1 MNNQNLYK
9 NSDFTK
15 TGLTRFFNFVF
26 LKKIDEKD
34 KKEAEELFDGGI
46 NANFVDMWIFG
57 GWGVIAV
64 VCFFVLSQKY
74 ITTNLDTRLWLDLLI
89 SGIFGLAWSHAAQGH
104 TKEEI
109 EASRI
114 METNLT
120 SKKIALFVVS
130 SVLGIYFF
138 GFKYANIFFGAIFA
152 TFVFFETLLRFIRK
166 DYLNFRKLADGTL
179 LFLSPQ
185 NLVPKKFIFIAIS
198 SIALCIGTYGASIY
212 LIGEWK
218 VKKAEEQKIFQEEQ
232 KFKIREL
239 ERQAEANGSAFI
251 VDSYTKVKPLEH
263 EKAVWEALK
272 IDGGWNLNTTVYYP
286 WSPDY
291 PGHGGKTTRYIR

>member
-1 MNNQNLYK
+1 MNNQSLYK

-26 LKKIDEKD
+26 LKKIDEK
-34 KKEAEELFDGGI
+34 EAEELFGGGI
-46 NANFVDMWIFG
+46 NATFLDMWIFG
-57 GWGVIAV
+57 GWGLIAV
-64 VCFFVLSQKY
+64 VCLFFLCQKY
-74 ITTNLDTRLWLDLLI
+74 ITTNLDIRLSLDLFV
-89 SGIFGLAWSHAAQGH
+89 SGIFGLAWVYVAQ
-104 TKEEI
+104 EYSRAEI
-109 EASRI
+109 EAYKQ
-114 METNLT
+114 MEITKLD
-120 SKKIALFVVS
+120 SKKIALFVVF

-138 GFKYANIFFGAIFA
+138 GFKYANIFFGAIFT
-152 TFVFFETLLRFIRK
+152 TFVFFETLLRFVRR
-166 DYLNFRKLADGTL
+166 DYLNYRKLSDGTL
-179 LFLSPQ
+179 LFLSPEK
-185 NLVPKKFIFIAIS
+185 LVPKKFIFIAIS

-218 VKKAEEQKIFQEEQ
+218 VKKAEELKKFQEEQ

-286 WSPDY
+286 WSPNY